1 MAEKVDDKEMVTAQE
16 LISSIVYTQ
25 EAIVRLLERKG
36 ILTQKEVLDEI
47 KKVRIEQEK
56 KAGTASH

>member
-1 MAEKVDDKEMVTAQE
+1 MAEKLDDKEMVTAQE
-16 LISSIVYTQ
+16 LITSIVYTQ
-25 EAIVRLLERKG
+25 EAVVRLLERKG

>member
-16 LISSIVYTQ
+16 LITSMVYAQ
-25 EAIVRLLERKG
+25 EAVVRLLERKG